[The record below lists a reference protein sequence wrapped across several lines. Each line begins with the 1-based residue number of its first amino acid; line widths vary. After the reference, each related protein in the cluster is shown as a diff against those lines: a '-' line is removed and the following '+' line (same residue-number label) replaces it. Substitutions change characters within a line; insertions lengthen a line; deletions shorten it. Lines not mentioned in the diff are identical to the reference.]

1 MEQRLLEGDT
11 MKTSSKTSRVRDIM
25 TTEVI
30 TLSASTSVTDAA
42 RSLTFHHVSG
52 VPVIDGG
59 RIVGVVSKSDL
70 VDPRH
75 RPPATVRDAMSP
87 VVYAVRPGD
96 PTMMA
101 VRLMVRENV
110 HRAVVVD
117 ERGKLAGMVSAMDVI
132 RALAR
137 GDHVQDDDAA
147 FQESKERHAA
157 TESERQP
164 EIVAEYVDL
173 TSFEVSEGE

>member
-1 MEQRLLEGDT
+1 
-11 MKTSSKTSRVRDIM
+11 MKTPGKTSRVRDIM
-25 TTEVI
+25 TVDVI
-30 TLSASTSVTDAA
+30 TLSAGTSVEDAA

-52 VPVIDGG
+52 APVIEGG

-75 RPPATVRDAMSP
+75 RPPASVHDAMTP
-87 VVYAVRPGD
+87 MVHAVRPGD
-96 PTMMA
+96 PTMTA

-117 ERGKLAGMVSAMDVI
+117 ERGKLAGMVSAMDVV

-137 GDHVQDDDAA
+137 GDRVQEDDVAY
-147 FQESKERHAA
+147 QEGRERHASP
-157 TESERQP
+157 ESERPP
-164 EIVAEYVDL
+164 EITTEYVDL
-173 TSFEVSEGE
+173 TSFEVSEGA